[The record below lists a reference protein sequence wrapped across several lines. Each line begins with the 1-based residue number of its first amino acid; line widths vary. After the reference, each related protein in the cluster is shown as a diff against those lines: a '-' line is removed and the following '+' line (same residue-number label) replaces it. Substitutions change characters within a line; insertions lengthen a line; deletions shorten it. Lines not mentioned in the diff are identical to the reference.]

1 MLEYYITQWNVAGPK
16 GGKSKKKYV
25 ARLHR
30 MPMLRRDDLAKRV
43 EVNSCVTSPMVQ
55 LVWDETLEVTK
66 DMLQSGTPVQIG
78 GLGTIELSLR
88 SKTYDSPD
96 EITFKSIKNVEIIFK
111 PSVELKEILTDLYY
125 TKVINKDLEK
135 E

>member
-1 MLEYYITQWNVAGPK
+1 MLEYYITKWNVGAK
-16 GGKSKKKYV
+16 NGKPKKKYV

-30 MPMLRRDDLAKRV
+30 MPVLRRNDLAKRV
-43 EVNSCVTSPMVQ
+43 ELNSCVTSPMVQ

-78 GLGTIELSLR
+78 GFGTIELSLR
-88 SKTYDSPD
+88 SKSYDSPD
-96 EITFKSIKNVEIIFK
+96 EITFKSIQNVEIIFK
-111 PSVELKEILTDLYY
+111 PSVELKEILTDLNYR
-125 TKVINKDLEK
+125 KVINKNLEK